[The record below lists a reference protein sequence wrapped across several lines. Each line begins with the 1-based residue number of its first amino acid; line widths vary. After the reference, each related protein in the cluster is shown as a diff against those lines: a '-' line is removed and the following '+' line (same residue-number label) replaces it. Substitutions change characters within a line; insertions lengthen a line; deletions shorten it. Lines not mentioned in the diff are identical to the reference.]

1 MSRSGTVLRV
11 IPYIASTACFRPAR
25 RRPIDSS
32 HQPARLRLTLVLMAT
47 VVLVGLVLVA
57 SPVGAAEDEDVEFE
71 GAGWGHGVGMS
82 QWGAYAQALGWNTTP
97 RTYDQILTYYYT
109 GTSLEAYDSASPGHP
124 NLWVNLEFDRT
135 DLLLRVLKNGPS
147 QVPATVTRAAE
158 SIDLTSNQSLRL
170 IWADDNNCTV
180 EFREGTNLAT
190 DPFETWD
197 GGSCDLD
204 IAWDG
209 DTDGTPSTLVEIV
222 GCTLFDWNF
231 GVSRTCRYG
240 RGSLHTIDNSSH
252 DPVFDGFDLVL
263 DINIDDYVLGI
274 SEVSYSWPTEA
285 LKAQAVAARSYAA
298 EAIDRVTPLSRTCAC
313 DVYDT
318 SRSQRYVG
326 WGHGTTPWIDA
337 VKANDNEVI
346 THPAA
351 PKNDVISAVYTS
363 SNGGAS
369 EAFNER
375 WGGQPTPWVAS
386 ILDPFSLHPSN
397 PNKSWTKTISAQSL
411 ATKVWGS
418 NPPSLTSVKVIA
430 RNTSGSAKT
439 IEFSA
444 SDGQTTTRSAAW
456 VTNSVGLKSWYF
468 DVALGAPPPPDE
480 GFTDIGESV
489 HKDDIEYLAG
499 RDIAL
504 SCASGADRFCPDD
517 PMRREDIAAF
527 LARALDLSPVATDY
541 FVDDNGLPFEA
552 DINAIAELGI
562 TRGCNPPTN
571 DRFCPDDTVTR
582 GQMAAFLVRAWGVT
596 DSGAGDRFVD
606 THHSVFELDIDRVAT
621 AGITRGCNPPA
632 NDRYCPERKVTRAE
646 TASFI
651 ARALRDLAP

>member
-1 MSRSGTVLRV
+1 MSHSGTVLRV
-11 IPYIASTACFRPAR
+11 IPNIATTACFRQAR
-25 RRPIDSS
+25 RRPIDPA
-32 HQPARLRLTLVLMAT
+32 HQSARLRLTLVLVAT
-47 VVLVGLVLVA
+47 VVLVGLILVA
-57 SPVGAAEDEDVEFE
+57 SPAGAAEEEDVHFD

-82 QWGAYAQALGWNTTP
+82 QWGAYAQALGWNTAP
-97 RTYDQILTYYYT
+97 RTYDQILAYYYT
-109 GTSLEAYDSASPGHP
+109 GTSLEAYDSASSGHP

-135 DLLLRVLKNGPS
+135 DLLLRVVKNGPS

-222 GCTLFDWNF
+222 GCTLFDWNGILGF
-231 GVSRTCRYG
+231 RAPVAMGVARCTPSTIRATIPSSTGSIWYSTSTSTTTFSESPRSRTVG
-240 RGSLHTIDNSSH
+240 RPRHSKPRRSRPDPTLQKPSTGSPPSAGPAPATCTTPPAASATL
-252 DPVFDGFDLVL
+252 DGATD
-263 DINIDDYVLGI
+263 
-274 SEVSYSWPTEA
+274 
-285 LKAQAVAARSYAA
+285 
-298 EAIDRVTPLSRTCAC
+298 
-313 DVYDT
+313 
-318 SRSQRYVG
+318 
-326 WGHGTTPWIDA
+326 GTTPWIDV
-337 VKANDNEVI
+337 VKATDNEVI

-351 PKNDVISAVYTS
+351 PRNDVVSAVYTS

-386 ILDPFSLHPSN
+386 VVDPFSLHPSN

-418 NPPSLTSVKVIA
+418 SPPSLTSVKVIA

-468 DVALGAPPPPDE
+468 DVALGAPPPRDE

-517 PMRREDIAAF
+517 PMAPRGHCRFPRQGPRPVVRR
-527 LARALDLSPVATDY
+527 
-541 FVDDNGLPFEA
+541 
-552 DINAIAELGI
+552 
-562 TRGCNPPTN
+562 
-571 DRFCPDDTVTR
+571 DR
-582 GQMAAFLVRAWGVT
+582 L
-596 DSGAGDRFVD
+596 
-606 THHSVFELDIDRVAT
+606 
-621 AGITRGCNPPA
+621 
-632 NDRYCPERKVTRAE
+632 
-646 TASFI
+646 
-651 ARALRDLAP
+651 LR